1 MTTNDAIAI
10 IKTIAKHAIDA
21 RVLPAPDIVDATAEA
36 VEALRRVEALSP
48 RTPEASHD

>member
-21 RVLPAPDIVDATAEA
+21 ELLPVVDIVDAAAEA
-36 VEALRRVEALSP
+36 VEALIRVDTLSP
-48 RTPEASHD
+48 STQEASHD

>member
-21 RVLPAPDIVDATAEA
+21 ELLPVVDIVDAAAEA
-36 VEALRRVEALSP
+36 VEALIRVDALSP
-48 RTPEASHD
+48 STQEGQG